1 MTVAVRSQQRALDVP
16 AHFGPAVRAVEALAA
31 EDRYLGALVFG
42 SVADGTATT
51 ESDLDIRVV
60 VDGDNPCPN
69 INHPRIGGVKL
80 DITFH
85 SQRQLARQTEQET
98 REGRRAPMIAGALI
112 LFDKTGAL
120 ADLSLDPPIGR
131 WGERI
136 SGLCAGGRGVAVITT
151 SGERA
156 ERRRWGLGP
165 VIGSW
170 GGVVGQQ

>member
-1 MTVAVRSQQRALDVP
+1 MVEAVRTCCQAE
-16 AHFGPAVRAVEALAA
+16 AVAA
-31 EDRYLGALVFG
+31 
-42 SVADGTATT
+42 
-51 ESDLDIRVV
+51 
-60 VDGDNPCPN
+60 
-69 INHPRIGGVKL
+69 
-80 DITFH
+80 
-85 SQRQLARQTEQET
+85 
-98 REGRRAPMIAGALI
+98 
-112 LFDKTGAL
+112 
-120 ADLSLDPPIGR
+120 LSLDPPIGR